1 MKLFSYVR
9 SAMMMLVALAVVF
22 ASCQKEPDAKV
33 SNITLYVES
42 LEAQPE
48 GDTFRINYSIVK
60 PAEGVSL
67 E

>member
-1 MKLFSYVR
+1 MRLFSYVR

-22 ASCQKEPDAKV
+22 VSCQKEPDAKV

-48 GDTFRINYSIVK
+48 GDT
-60 PAEGVSL
+60 
-67 E
+67 